1 MKRISWKRGMR
12 LTDNIMRA
20 SDESMAEVIAQAFVL
35 ASAGRFG
42 LLPSQQPFELSL
54 NIGKGF
60 LDVESLYCLATTR
73 GGDIID
79 AHYDTRYNNNFNTRV
94 AIPDTPGVEEYI
106 LTINVTPGQ
115 WKEVPNG
122 FEEPEYTFSLIAP
135 ETAVPDNAVPIGRI
149 VDDRGWRMDDVDF
162 VPPCLF
168 ISSHRKYEEL
178 LLRFA
183 DLLAT
188 IDTKVSSSNVSG
200 GMGAI
205 RIFWPLIQ
213 QLRIAANKER
223 DLMTPMSLLSNVQK
237 CVSAFTCA
245 CDLDENIELEDIKM
259 FRGYILAPYN
269 YKDAYQRIQV
279 GLQLCYS
286 ISEKVDKL
294 TEKRQ
299 PTPKQEPQ
307 YNEPSKPA
315 APVVSEEHLC
325 IVCKTPETTIPIS
338 YNVPGAAIFF
348 TTDGSEPTNRSQKAS
363 KTKSGFTLKFDN
375 GFRQKKGVE
384 DDKTMQIKLMA
395 VVNGVNSAT
404 GLFDIKL
411 KKHSKFV
418 GQDYIQI

>member
-42 LLPSQQPFELSL
+42 LLPSQQPFELSV

-60 LDVESLYCLATTR
+60 LDVESLYCLATTL

-79 AHYDTRYNNNFNTRV
+79 AHYNTRYNNNFNTRV

-106 LTINVTPGQ
+106 LTINVMPGQ
-115 WKEVPNG
+115 WKEIPDG
-122 FEEPEYTFSLIAP
+122 FEEPEYTFALIAP
-135 ETAVPDNAVPIGRI
+135 DTIVPENAVPIGRI
-149 VDDRGWRMDDVDF
+149 VDDRGWRLDDMDF

-168 ISSHRKYEEL
+168 VSSHRKYEEQL
-178 LLRFA
+178 QRFT
-183 DLLAT
+183 DLLAA
-188 IDTKVSSSNVSG
+188 IDTKVTSSNVSG

-205 RIFWPLIQ
+205 RVFWPLIQ
-213 QLRIAANKER
+213 QLRIAANKEC

-245 CDLDENIELEDIKM
+245 CDLDEGIELEDIKM

-299 PTPKQEPQ
+299 EKPKAEPKFEEPTR
-307 YNEPSKPA
+307 PA
-315 APVVSEEHLC
+315 APVVTEEHLFIEC
-325 IVCKTPETTIPIS
+325 ATSETTIPIK
-338 YNVPGAAIFF
+338 YNVAGASIFF
-348 TTDGSEPTNRSQKAS
+348 TTDGSEPSSRSQKAS
-363 KTKSGFTLKFDN
+363 RTKSGYSIKFDN
-375 GFRQKKGVE
+375 GFRKEKGKE
-384 DDKTMQIKLMA
+384 ANKTMQIKLIA
-395 VVNGVNSAT
+395 VVNGAASAT
-404 GLFDIKL
+404 AVFDIMLQKSL
-411 KKHSKFV
+411 KFRNA
-418 GQDYIQI
+418 IPI